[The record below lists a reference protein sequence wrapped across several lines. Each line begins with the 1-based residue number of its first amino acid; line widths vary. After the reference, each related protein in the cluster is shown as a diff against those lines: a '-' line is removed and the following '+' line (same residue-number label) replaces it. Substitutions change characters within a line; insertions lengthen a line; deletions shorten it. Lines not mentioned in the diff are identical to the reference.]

1 MKYVDSNVFIYPVVA
16 DERTEAKSASAK
28 KVLLQIATG
37 RLEAATCYLTW
48 DETVWVLKKFLG
60 RDLAVAEGK
69 RFLEFPGLK
78 FLRVDGPVVSRAQDL
93 VAKYEIKPRDAIHAA
108 CALENGIREIISDDP
123 DFDDP
128 TLSAGGCLV
137 RAAVRP

>member
-48 DETVWVLKKFLG
+48 DEAVRVLKKFLG

-108 CALENGIREIISDDP
+108 CALENGIREMISDDP
-123 DFDDP
+123 DFDDVKE
-128 TLSAGGCLV
+128 LKRVAL
-137 RAAVRP
+137 

>member
-16 DERTEAKSASAK
+16 DEKTEAKSASAK
-28 KVLLQIATG
+28 KILLQIATG

-48 DETVWVLKKFLG
+48 DEAVRVLKKFLG

-78 FLRVDGPVVSRAQDL
+78 FLRVDGPVVSRAQEL
-93 VAKYEIKPRDAIHAA
+93 VARYEIKPRDAIHAA

-123 DFDDP
+123 DFDDVKE
-128 TLSAGGCLV
+128 LKRVAL
-137 RAAVRP
+137 